1 MYKKINEGM
10 AEILIPKEEK
20 ISKKMQVFYNPVMEF
35 NRDMS
40 IDVLNSIQID
50 DMQIGLPLA
59 GTGVRGVRLALEL
72 EKGKARSISM
82 NDLSKEAVEIIK
94 KNVQNNYTTANVHN
108 MEANLFLLES
118 KGFDYIDID
127 PFGNPSDFLDTAVK
141 RLARCGILAVTA
153 TDTSALCG
161 TYPNVC
167 KRKYWAL
174 PIRNELMYEAGLR
187 ILIRKV
193 QLIGAQYDKALIPVF
208 SYAKDHYMRV
218 FLKSK
223 KSKSLSAEVFDK
235 HKKIE
240 FNNNSMFGPVW
251 TGQLNDTEIVSEML
265 RKCKKEKN
273 KRFIEMIKK
282 ESETNALFYYDI
294 HKEIKRYKLHNNPRK
309 QQIINR
315 IKEEGYVASETH
327 FLPTAVKT
335 DIPHEKFLEII
346 KDN

>member
-1 MYKKINEGM
+1 M
-10 AEILIPKEEK
+10 AQILIPREEK

-40 IDVLNSIQID
+40 IDVLNSIQLD

-72 EKGKARSISM
+72 EKGKAKNISM
-82 NDLSKEAVEIIK
+82 NDLSKEAVVIIE
-94 KNVQNNYTTANVHN
+94 KNVQNNHTTANVHN
-108 MEANLFLLES
+108 MEANQFLLES

-127 PFGNPSDFLDTAVK
+127 PFGNPSEFLDTAVK

-193 QLIGAQYDKALIPVF
+193 QLMGTQYDKALIPVF

-218 FLKSK
+218 FFKSK
-223 KSKSLSAEVFDK
+223 KSKSLSAEIFDK
-235 HKKIE
+235 HKEIE
-240 FNNNSMFGPVW
+240 FNNTPIFGPIW

-265 RKCKKEKN
+265 RRCKKEKN
-273 KRFIEMIKK
+273 KKFIETIKK

-294 HKEIKRYKLHNNPRK
+294 HREIKRYKIQNNPRK
-309 QQIINR
+309 QRIINK